1 MISTQDWADARRVW
15 DYHQMGHSPRPCS
28 VAIGLGSHDLGV
40 ADTAVDFY
48 KRGMAPLL
56 LFTGATSPTT
66 RERMPRGEAVHY
78 RERALELGVPS
89 AAVLVEPRARN
100 TGDNIR
106 FSRELLEEA
115 GAEVSSVLLISK
127 PYEERRAYATA
138 RKLWPEVE
146 VISASAPMTFE
157 QYADSIGDARLVID
171 MLVGA
176 LQRLMVYPEQGF
188 MISQPA
194 SAGRRDRGVRAPTPS
209 RLHQPTRDH
218 RRAFGLTRARAG
230 AVTGFSTSCGGSAG
244 TRMEGAP
251 PPTAGPWVACVVGS
265 HPVHRRP
272 RRSRADTAPGVQVV
286 RTVARSTWTP

>member
-1 MISTQDWADARRVW
+1 MISTQNWADARRVW

-40 ADTAVDFY
+40 ADRAVDLY

-78 RERALELGVPS
+78 RERAVELGVPS
-89 AAVLVEPRARN
+89 SDVLVEPRARN
-100 TGDNIR
+100 TGENIR

-115 GAEVSSVLLISK
+115 GVEVSSVLLISK

-138 RKLWPEVE
+138 RKLWPGVE
-146 VISASAPMTFE
+146 VVSASSPMTLDE
-157 QYADSIGDARLVID
+157 YVDSIGDGRLVID

-188 MISQPA
+188 MISQPLPA
-194 SAGRRDRGVRAPTPS
+194 DVIEAYERLCQAGFTS
-209 RLHQPTRDH
+209 RL
-218 RRAFGLTRARAG
+218 LTTDA
-230 AVTGFSTSCGGSAG
+230 SSA
-244 TRMEGAP
+244 
-251 PPTAGPWVACVVGS
+251 
-265 HPVHRRP
+265 
-272 RRSRADTAPGVQVV
+272 
-286 RTVARSTWTP
+286 